1 MALWEPTVE
10 LAVAV
15 MQLFGGTPV
24 TIDQMKEQRTNDA
37 WPKDV
42 VRWVRL
48 STPTGPLEGVARV
61 SYTHY
66 NPRDGEAWSLSIELR
81 TIDARPSISAGSW
94 CGRTSRVRI
103 AGHGL
108 EAAQIDALSAAVV
121 AAFDAPHG

>member
-1 MALWEPTVE
+1 MALWEPTVQ

-15 MQLFGGTPV
+15 MQLFGGTLV
-24 TIDQMKEQRTNDA
+24 TIDQMKERRTSDA

-48 STPTGPLEGVARV
+48 STPTGSLEGGACVG
-61 SYTHY
+61 YTHY
-66 NPRDGEAWSLSIELR
+66 NPRDGEVWRLSIELR
-81 TIDARPSISAGSW
+81 NIDVRPSISAGNW

-108 EAAQIDALSAAVV
+108 EPAQIDALVAAAV
-121 AAFDAPHG
+121 AAFDAAHV